1 MNYPQSSR
9 RAGTTTAR
17 IMPKVNQA
25 PTLYKAAT
33 SNVSQGFYAAIS
45 TTNAGDA
52 NVQIKE
58 KEKANGLHYI
68 VGAAVIIA
76 IVIYANKKLG

>member
-1 MNYPQSSR
+1 MNFPQSSR

-17 IMPKVNQA
+17 IMPKINQT
-25 PTLYKAAT
+25 PTMYQAAS
-33 SNVSQGFYAAIS
+33 SNVSQGFYAS
-45 TTNAGDA
+45 KTFTNSGDP
-52 NVQIKE
+52 NIQIKE
-58 KEKANGLHYI
+58 KEKANGLHYV